1 MITKVIDLLQSESH
15 YGVSIEVEIAK
26 GKFELKTFK
35 KRIENIKRYYYLFKK
50 FIKNYKIK

>member
-26 GKFELKTFK
+26 GSNSIPDSFSGLYEQIKRKIKFK
-35 KRIENIKRYYYLFKK
+35 KCHKRLTED
-50 FIKNYKIK
+50 